1 MAQKG
6 KTSKRSANI
15 SKGIIFTFFIIY
27 LLVFGVIISGFS
39 TALQIANPESF
50 PIFITY
56 IPLLCYIGSLFC
68 GVGFL
73 IFIRNATARKSR
85 ETQSRKKIKSG
96 SMYKQALFLII
107 FIFAFIPLFSPAIDN
122 GLNTQHFSVY
132 NPNWNG
138 ASDFKQIIETDGY
151 EVKTVQSSLSA
162 TERLDKSIL
171 LILMGPNQ
179 FYDPIFEIPYFI
191 KFFTESLN
199 EFNES
204 ESNSLFILH
213 DFGSTSTLLWE
224 IMVASIFDPSIQVPV
239 TIFPDG
245 ILRDNGSYPLDAT
258 AEFPIIKNF
267 NAHPTTTYPNLINE
281 VILSVSSVAVGGE
294 FISAFGWDPIGSTTG
309 YAFID
314 KDDNKMYTSP
324 EDDLNLGFMSFF
336 SDFLPIP
343 FPSTFPLGG
352 YSQYVFLAKD
362 LGVGKPRLFVSAD
375 ASLFNNEL
383 IDDPNYDNTQ
393 FAINIIEWLTYVNDP
408 SDGRTKE
415 DWIVVFDE
423 AHIRPENSRDLTSAG
438 IFGFIMQ
445 YIVHLSTNPITSWI
459 YPLLAFYTLRKY
471 LPKKDKKKE
480 ERKIAEEE
488 EKKEEKARFRTSSF
502 FAQKIEEFRDKNKY
516 GEALKLLYRRL
527 ERKLNAQLRGQKI
540 TTKNVV
546 DFVVAKDPSTK
557 KLKIKRLSR
566 FMDKIISLKEGK
578 YKVRTE
584 EDFEEIFY
592 EMDWTNSNL

>member
-1 MAQKG
+1 MVKKG
-6 KTSKRSANI
+6 KTSKKSANI
-15 SKGIIFTFFIIY
+15 SKGIIFSFFIIY
-27 LLVFGVIISGFS
+27 LLVFGGIISGFS
-39 TALQIANPESF
+39 SALQIADPAGF

-68 GVGFL
+68 GFGFL

-96 SMYKQALFLII
+96 SMYKQALFLLI
-107 FIFAFIPLFSPAIDN
+107 FIFSFIPLFSPAIDR
-122 GLNTQHFSVY
+122 GENTQHFSVY

-138 ASDFKQIIETDGY
+138 ASNFKRIIENDGY
-151 EVKTVQSSLSA
+151 DVMTVQSSLSA
-162 TERLDKSIL
+162 TERLINTTINGNIKRSIL

-191 KFFTESLN
+191 TFFA
-199 EFNES
+199 
-204 ESNSLFILH
+204 ESNSLLILH

-224 IMVASIFDPSIQVPV
+224 IMLASVFDPSIQVPV

-245 ILRDNGSYPLDAT
+245 ILRDNSSYDTTP
-258 AEFPIIKNF
+258 EFPIIKNF
-267 NAHPTTTYPNLINE
+267 NAHPTTTYPNIISD
-281 VILSVSSVAVGGE
+281 VILSVSSCAVGGE
-294 FISAFGWDPIGSTTG
+294 FITAFGWDPIGSTTG

-314 KDDNKMYTSP
+314 KNENKMYDSP

-336 SDFLPIP
+336 SDLLPLP

-362 LGVGKPRLFVSAD
+362 MGAGKPRLFVSAD

-383 IDDPNYDNTQ
+383 IDNPLYDNTQ

-408 SDGRTKE
+408 GDGRTKE

-423 AHIRPENSRDLTSAG
+423 AHIRPEISRDLTSAG
-438 IFGFIMQ
+438 IFGFVMQ
-445 YIVHLSTNPITSWI
+445 YIVHLSTNPITAWI
-459 YPLLAFYTLRKY
+459 YPLLALYTLRKY

-516 GEALKLLYRRL
+516 GDALKLLYRRL
-527 ERKLNAQLRGQKI
+527 ERKLNAQLQGLKI
-540 TTKNVV
+540 TTKNVI
-546 DFVVAKDPSTK
+546 DLVVAKDPSIT
-557 KLKIKRLSR
+557 KLKIKRISR
-566 FMDKIISLKEGK
+566 FMDKIISLKDGK
-578 YKVRTE
+578 VKVKTE
-584 EDFEEIFY
+584 EEFEELFF
-592 EMDWTNSNL
+592 EMGWTVENI